1 MKKLFSLVL
10 AIGMTAILPLSVAAA
25 ETNASLGQTKP
36 SQDISVSAKYR
47 NDTKTNDVI
56 SVSVEWGAMQFTYM
70 DGGTKVWN
78 PEDHSYSVSSPTHWW
93 DTTGNTV
100 KVVNHSNVAVK
111 ASFTYAAESGSD
123 LTGAFTYNNNK
134 TADDR
139 GAIALAAGE
148 VNNKDGA
155 DHVTATLTLSGK
167 PANSLV
173 DYTKVGKVTVSV
185 SK

>member
-1 MKKLFSLVL
+1 MKKLLSLAL
-10 AIGMTAILPLSVAAA
+10 AVGIAATLPLSVAAA

-36 SQDISVSAKYR
+36 SQDISVSAKYQ
-47 NDTKTNDVI
+47 DSTTTNDVI
-56 SVSVEWGAMQFTYM
+56 SVSVEWGAMQFTYL

-78 PEDHSYSVSSPTHWW
+78 PDDHSYSVSSPNHWW
-93 DTTGNTV
+93 DTNGNTV

-111 ASFTYAAESGSD
+111 ASFTYAAESGSG
-123 LTGAFTYNNNK
+123 LTGAFTYNNDK
-134 TADDR
+134 TADAQ
-139 GAIALAAGE
+139 GAISLQAGE

-185 SK
+185 SQ